1 MSERLGLLQDICVF
15 ITFGFVYLSI
25 HVHYRNYLFMCFCE
39 IICIHLD
46 FCGGKRMSDPW
57 NWEIDKVPIIWMLLT
72 EPGTSAKKISALMC
86 WANSLNLRNLE
97 EGLSD
102 RQIRKKKTELNFSLR
117 FFFLTLPKVAGKDT
131 VHKTSIRESIN

>member
-46 FCGGKRMSDPW
+46 SRGGKRMSDAW
-57 NWEIDKVPIIWMLLT
+57 NWEIDKVPIIWVLKT
-72 EPGTSAKKISALMC
+72 EPGTSARKISALMC
-86 WANSLNLRNLE
+86 WANSLNLRKLE
-97 EGLSD
+97 VGLSD
-102 RQIRKKKTELNFSLR
+102 RQIRKEKTELNFLWDFSSLLFQKWQER
-117 FFFLTLPKVAGKDT
+117 IQC
-131 VHKTSIRESIN
+131 IRRQ